1 AAEDSAAV
9 RALCSG
15 ADGALGLGAA
25 ELVRSRALRQG
36 DARELVAAL
45 GDAADLAQRAVP
57 ALLRGAQPEAAAS
70 WDSVAVLA
78 SAMGHFASAG
88 AGAAAAGDVLGR
100 CFGCVD
106 AVVRAACVPL
116 DAAAA
121 YMPAAEAQLLATRL
135 PAAVFRLA
143 AQTARAAHSI
153 SDGQAQQTAHP
164 WFATL
169 RALLA
174 CRLFSL
180 RMQDAALRD
189 SLALLVGS
197 LWTLAQPSLSRWSA
211 SFDDY
216 FALDEIEAL
225 AGAYGGTGTAADT
238 VLLRVIRE
246 YEAVTRQS
254 VQRVALVF
262 GPTAAQAYLRERLGR
277 AQYLIERDEN
287 VLGEVADDTVAAALA
302 SVDPARMLRSM
313 VEFPV
318 HSLFEP
324 RGDAAMLELIA
335 AAAADGPVAVG
346 DRAAENYDAQ
356 FIVPWLWAL
365 VSGSHAIDLRRLI
378 ESNSIGM
385 AIVALSSANLPMR
398 KLAFFV
404 MDCFYAKI
412 AASDNTLHSGQRQCV
427 LLLDALRNAI
437 TDRSDDNF
445 PRLPLSTTLFVA
457 TSLPIMLHPEHAMF
471 SDINRLLLKRPFLD
485 LGEVP
490 LLRSTLRSSAA
501 GARRQR
507 VHLIRVA
514 AQSARDADGSAK
526 WLRRSDLVNV
536 VLALAANPL
545 GDVLTGRSALTLLFH
560 LTGLGNPKSLV
571 RHVSKGG
578 VSLVAWI
585 RAQVGLE
592 LNSLSGMAAQIHME
606 KISIGGGSG
615 AGTGG
620 GQEFDGSLVVG
631 VRASLVNL
639 TALVRIVLRAVA
651 NYPLT
656 QLREGLVFNKF
667 WAIQGQEQA
676 AAVGQSAV
684 LEMCREILHVLVSAL
699 LLIHQG
705 GGSSVNL
712 EEETLAL
719 VAVCLDSTAL
729 LVSMQQQQQQEQT
742 VCSLMPVRQVY
753 DISGSVLD
761 VLRVIEP
768 RVSLDSDTVKDAHL
782 GNSGS
787 SSGLANTLVIARA
800 VSVESLFDTLPSRVV
815 YPEIVKTLVALCLNS
830 HFASLTRAPTVVAR
844 DVVERALVV
853 GVPEVVRAI
862 GCVIED

>member
-1 AAEDSAAV
+1 AADDSTAV

-15 ADGALGLGAA
+15 ADRALGLGAA

-36 DARELVAAL
+36 GARELVAAL

-57 ALLRGAQPEAAAS
+57 ALLLPPLGAQPAAAAP
-70 WDSVAVLA
+70 WASVAVLA
-78 SAMGHFASAG
+78 SAMGHFASAA
-88 AGAAAAGDVLGR
+88 AGAATGAAGDVLGR

-121 YMPAAEAQLLATRL
+121 YMPAAEAQLLATRP

-153 SDGQAQQTAHP
+153 SGGQAQPPAHP

-169 RALLA
+169 RSLLA

-189 SLALLVGS
+189 SLALLIGS

-225 AGAYGGTGTAADT
+225 AGAYGATGTAADT

-335 AAAADGPVAVG
+335 AADGPVVVG

-385 AIVALSSANLPMR
+385 AIVALSSASLPMR

-437 TDRSDDNF
+437 TDRSDDSF
-445 PRLPLSTTLFVA
+445 PLLPLSTTLFVA

-526 WLRRSDLVNV
+526 WLRRSDLVN
-536 VLALAANPL
+536 
-545 GDVLTGRSALTLLFH
+545 
-560 LTGLGNPKSLV
+560 
-571 RHVSKGG
+571 
-578 VSLVAWI
+578 
-585 RAQVGLE
+585 
-592 LNSLSGMAAQIHME
+592 
-606 KISIGGGSG
+606 
-615 AGTGG
+615 
-620 GQEFDGSLVVG
+620 
-631 VRASLVNL
+631 
-639 TALVRIVLRAVA
+639 
-651 NYPLT
+651 
-656 QLREGLVFNKF
+656 
-667 WAIQGQEQA
+667 
-676 AAVGQSAV
+676 
-684 LEMCREILHVLVSAL
+684 
-699 LLIHQG
+699 
-705 GGSSVNL
+705 
-712 EEETLAL
+712 
-719 VAVCLDSTAL
+719 
-729 LVSMQQQQQQEQT
+729 
-742 VCSLMPVRQVY
+742 
-753 DISGSVLD
+753 
-761 VLRVIEP
+761 
-768 RVSLDSDTVKDAHL
+768 
-782 GNSGS
+782 
-787 SSGLANTLVIARA
+787 
-800 VSVESLFDTLPSRVV
+800 
-815 YPEIVKTLVALCLNS
+815 
-830 HFASLTRAPTVVAR
+830 
-844 DVVERALVV
+844 
-853 GVPEVVRAI
+853 
-862 GCVIED
+862 

>member
-1 AAEDSAAV
+1 
-9 RALCSG
+9 
-15 ADGALGLGAA
+15 
-25 ELVRSRALRQG
+25 
-36 DARELVAAL
+36 
-45 GDAADLAQRAVP
+45 
-57 ALLRGAQPEAAAS
+57 
-70 WDSVAVLA
+70 
-78 SAMGHFASAG
+78 
-88 AGAAAAGDVLGR
+88 
-100 CFGCVD
+100 
-106 AVVRAACVPL
+106 
-116 DAAAA
+116 
-121 YMPAAEAQLLATRL
+121 MPAAEAQLLATRL

-143 AQTARAAHSI
+143 AQAARAAHSI
-153 SDGQAQQTAHP
+153 SGGQAQPPAHPPAHP

-169 RALLA
+169 RSLLA

-189 SLALLVGS
+189 SLALLIGS

-216 FALDEIEAL
+216 FALDELEAL
-225 AGAYGGTGTAADT
+225 AGTYGATGTAADT

-335 AAAADGPVAVG
+335 AADGPVVVG

-365 VSGSHAIDLRRLI
+365 VSGPHAIDLRRLI

-385 AIVALSSANLPMR
+385 AIVALSSASLPMR

-427 LLLDALRNAI
+427 LLLDALRNAV
-437 TDRSDDNF
+437 TDRSDDSF
-445 PRLPLSTTLFVA
+445 PLLPLSTTLFVA

-514 AQSARDADGSAK
+514 AQSARDADASAK

-620 GQEFDGSLVVG
+620 GQESDGSLVVG

-667 WAIQGQEQA
+667 WVIQGQEQA

-684 LEMCREILHVLVSAL
+684 LEMCREILHVLV
-699 LLIHQG
+699 
-705 GGSSVNL
+705 
-712 EEETLAL
+712 
-719 VAVCLDSTAL
+719 
-729 LVSMQQQQQQEQT
+729 
-742 VCSLMPVRQVY
+742 
-753 DISGSVLD
+753 
-761 VLRVIEP
+761 
-768 RVSLDSDTVKDAHL
+768 
-782 GNSGS
+782 
-787 SSGLANTLVIARA
+787 
-800 VSVESLFDTLPSRVV
+800 
-815 YPEIVKTLVALCLNS
+815 
-830 HFASLTRAPTVVAR
+830 
-844 DVVERALVV
+844 
-853 GVPEVVRAI
+853 
-862 GCVIED
+862 